1 MPDNELVENIKLA
14 FDLQKKGQYREAIAV
29 LYKVLVIEPD
39 NIEAITQ
46 IAYLFYAR
54 HDIDIATEYYE
65 RALALDAQNAL
76 ALEGL
81 LTIYKSTK
89 EYKKALQTV
98 NKLCEI
104 SPGINSFIQLLYILC
119 LNEEY
124 EEVIKTYDTSDYKEA
139 GNDDIFFYVG
149 LSYFKLKNYHD
160 AELFL
165 TKAVGV
171 NPQNSESL
179 FYLSKILYDKQEY
192 SRADELLNDLFNVR
206 QSAKAYNLKGLIQFH
221 FNNLTKAIDFFSYAT
236 KINNKISEYYYNLAI
251 AYSLSGWFN
260 EAEMSYR
267 KAILLE
273 PENIHYHYTL
283 AYLYYEMNQPA
294 KAKEE
299 LDYIFTL
306 NENHLD
312 AKILK
317 ALIMLDD
324 GEAPQAKEVLT
335 KLVADN
341 DKSDFLFFALGKAYK
356 ELRQY
361 DDAIVNIQKAIDIK
375 PSALDY
381 KSELAEC
388 FILKEKYDIALVV
401 ADDLIKANK
410 GYIHAYLLKS
420 KVLLLQD
427 SLDNA
432 LQYADVA
439 IKLDTNS
446 DTAYYLKSQIL
457 FKKRLPD
464 AAVENIK
471 IAITLAPDDIRY
483 YRLIA
488 QIYASTSN
496 YQDALDYYKEIFDT
510 VVDNA
515 ELYIK
520 AGECAENIGDFK
532 QARAFYLRAYRVE
545 PTNPVTITE
554 YSDFLVRSGQHRH
567 AMKFMYDIIK
577 NENALPSQSVL
588 IPKYDEIK
596 QAYLAQASIADKVLY
611 KMFKI

>member
-1 MPDNELVENIKLA
+1 
-14 FDLQKKGQYREAIAV
+14 
-29 LYKVLVIEPD
+29 
-39 NIEAITQ
+39 
-46 IAYLFYAR
+46 
-54 HDIDIATEYYE
+54 
-65 RALALDAQNAL
+65 
-76 ALEGL
+76 
-81 LTIYKSTK
+81 
-89 EYKKALQTV
+89 
-98 NKLCEI
+98 
-104 SPGINSFIQLLYILC
+104 
-119 LNEEY
+119 
-124 EEVIKTYDTSDYKEA
+124 
-139 GNDDIFFYVG
+139 
-149 LSYFKLKNYHD
+149 
-160 AELFL
+160 
-165 TKAVGV
+165 
-171 NPQNSESL
+171 
-179 FYLSKILYDKQEY
+179 
-192 SRADELLNDLFNVR
+192 
-206 QSAKAYNLKGLIQFH
+206 
-221 FNNLTKAIDFFSYAT
+221 
-236 KINNKISEYYYNLAI
+236 
-251 AYSLSGWFN
+251 
-260 EAEMSYR
+260 
-267 KAILLE
+267 
-273 PENIHYHYTL
+273 
-283 AYLYYEMNQPA
+283 
-294 KAKEE
+294 
-299 LDYIFTL
+299 
-306 NENHLD
+306 
-312 AKILK
+312 
-317 ALIMLDD
+317 
-324 GEAPQAKEVLT
+324 
-335 KLVADN
+335 
-341 DKSDFLFFALGKAYK
+341 
-356 ELRQY
+356 
-361 DDAIVNIQKAIDIK
+361 
-375 PSALDY
+375 
-381 KSELAEC
+381 
-388 FILKEKYDIALVV
+388 
-401 ADDLIKANK
+401 LIKANK